1 VALFSLTPFGGSS
14 SSSLNPPPL
23 LLCDRFSQLTFGQ
36 NLYMPQRVFADL
48 LMRYCQENAIARP
61 KFTPTSYEGPFSIMN
76 LKMTGPMVQK
86 YPNTKDDKG
95 NPTGK
100 DMSGRWIRGC
110 DVPTAVNLSIAT
122 RDHVER
128 AERMQAAV
136 IGIFLLCS
144 MLWFNLFVQ
153 MQPRIRIRWFRESDA
168 QQKSLSW
175 QWQHKTLQNH

>member
-1 VALFSLTPFGGSS
+1 
-14 SSSLNPPPL
+14 
-23 LLCDRFSQLTFGQ
+23 
-36 NLYMPQRVFADL
+36 MPQRVFADL

-76 LKMTGPMVQK
+76 LKMTGPMVLK

-95 NPTGK
+95 VPTGK

-136 IGIFLLCS
+136 IGTFFT
-144 MLWFNLFVQ
+144 WFCKQINSFVQ
-153 MQPRIRIRWFRESDA
+153 MQPRIQNKWFRESDA
-168 QQKSLSW
+168 WPK
-175 QWQHKTLQNH
+175 